1 MSTRLVARITIAWPA
16 NLNSVDYLRTYC
28 GNLANECPN
37 LEDMSWDHAAEWSC
51 EPFMFNTETGR
62 SNVCDSVKYAFET
75 DGGRWT
81 GSKERPFIC
90 DILKL
95 ELFDPKTRKLLA
107 EKTWAPKGKF
117 ANVA

>member
-1 MSTRLVARITIAWPA
+1 MKLVTRITINWPV
-16 NLNSVDYLRTYC
+16 NLNSVHYLKRFC
-28 GNLANECPN
+28 GNLANECPT
-37 LEDMSWDHAAEWSC
+37 LEDMNWDKYTGWSIY
-51 EPFMFNTETGR
+51 PWQFNTEENR
-62 SNVCDSVKYAFET
+62 NYVLDSIKENFET

-95 ELFDPKTRKLLA
+95 ELFDYKTHKLLA

-117 ANVA
+117 ANIA